1 MAQIDRLKNE
11 NKEDREENITNYKE
25 LKKWRDEAEQLGR
38 SRNHLAKIDQ
48 VINSTST
55 EKNQDNPLKID
66 ERDFKAMQK
75 DRSDFLE
82 LNQNQEEQQNQ
93 TQSQA
98 VSRGRR
104 R

>member
-1 MAQIDRLKNE
+1 MAQINQLKNE
-11 NKEDREENITNYKE
+11 NKKDREENITNYKE
-25 LKKWRDEAEQLGR
+25 LKEWRDEAEQLGR

-48 VINSTST
+48 VINSTSPD
-55 EKNQDNPLKID
+55 KNQDNSFKID
-66 ERDFKAMQK
+66 SRDFQAMQK

-82 LNQNQEEQQNQ
+82 FNQKQEEQQNQ

-98 VSRGRR
+98 ISRGRR

>member
-1 MAQIDRLKNE
+1 MARINQSKND
-11 NKEDREENITNYKE
+11 NKEEQEENITTSKE
-25 LKKWRDEAEQLGR
+25 LKEWREEAEELGR

-48 VINSTST
+48 VINSTSPD
-55 EKNQDNPLKID
+55 KDKDNSLKID
-66 ERDFKAMQK
+66 SRDFQAMEK

-82 LNQNQEEQQNQ
+82 LNKNQEQQQNQ
-93 TQSQA
+93 TQS